1 MTDIEPPVA
10 VRDAATVVLLRD
22 TGSGPEVFL
31 QRRVATMVFAAGM
44 MVFPGGAHDP
54 EDPDLLATAVREVEE
69 ETGVL
74 LDRAALVPWARWI
87 TPVGEVRR
95 YDTWFFVAPCPADQ
109 EPRPRGG
116 EMDQVVWLRPA
127 EALERFER
135 RELQLLPPTSV
146 TLREI
151 AALASVEDV
160 LQAAE
165 SRQITPIQPTIVR
178 DAAGLGVVLP
188 DGEVFRP

>member
-151 AALASVEDV
+151 AALASVADV
-160 LQAAE
+160 LRAAE

>member
-1 MTDIEPPVA
+1 MTDLEPPVA

-95 YDTWFFVAPCPADQ
+95 YDTWFFVARCPADQ
-109 EPRPRGG
+109 EPRPCGG

-151 AALASVEDV
+151 AALASVADV

>member
-1 MTDIEPPVA
+1 VTDTEPPVA

-22 TGSGPEVFL
+22 TVAGPEVFL
-31 QRRVATMVFAAGM
+31 QRRVSTMVFAAGM

-54 EDPDLLATAVREVEE
+54 EDPDLLATAIREVEE

-74 LDRAALVPWARWI
+74 LDRSALLPWARWI

-95 YDTWFFVAPCPADQ
+95 YDTRFFVAPCPADQ

-127 EALERFER
+127 EALERFKR

-151 AALASVEDV
+151 AALESVAAV
-160 LQAAE
+160 LLAAE
-165 SRQITPIQPTIVR
+165 SRQIAPILPTIIK
-178 DAAGLGVVLP
+178 DEAGLGVVLP
-188 DGEVFRP
+188 NGQVLRP

>member
-54 EDPDLLATAVREVEE
+54 DDPDLLATAVREVEE

-95 YDTWFFVAPCPADQ
+95 YDTWFFVASCPADQ

-127 EALERFER
+127 EALARFER

-151 AALASVEDV
+151 AALTSVADV

-178 DAAGLGVVLP
+178 DSAGIGVVLP

>member
-1 MTDIEPPVA
+1 MTDLEPPVA

-151 AALASVEDV
+151 AALASVADV

>member
-1 MTDIEPPVA
+1 MTDLEPPVA

-31 QRRVATMVFAAGM
+31 QRRVTTMVFAAGM

-95 YDTWFFVAPCPADQ
+95 YDTWFFVARCPADQ
-109 EPRPRGG
+109 EPRPCGG

-151 AALASVEDV
+151 AALASVADV

>member
-1 MTDIEPPVA
+1 VTDLEPPVA

-151 AALASVEDV
+151 AALASVADV
-160 LQAAE
+160 LHAAE

-178 DAAGLGVVLP
+178 DAVGLGVVLP

>member
-1 MTDIEPPVA
+1 VTDIEPPVA

-151 AALASVEDV
+151 AALASVADV
-160 LQAAE
+160 LHAAE

-178 DAAGLGVVLP
+178 DAVGLGVVLP